1 MSLVKA
7 LRNIQKQIENK
18 ELENQAETNLKRYI
32 WRILTE
38 LSWPG
43 KGKDMRDEYSLS
55 IGDRPDLALFR
66 PNNEELLVLIELKT
80 SGLTRL
86 KKSKEQVKRYYSNSA
101 VPLVV
106 LTDVKTWMFYYKG
119 KLAFEI
125 GFSSQTPEQLSKEL
139 KKFLRQD
146 NVYKGDAYRYAAG
159 KLDEKDNLAKARKE
173 IPAAWREIVK
183 ESNPLRKRLIN
194 ELRERAG
201 HALGV
206 QDLLEADIVVFLQSL
221 ESRNKSKNT
230 RQPRSKSE
238 RERPLSPSSVSPGR
252 KVAATKAVKDY
263 PGILVRGNKK
273 PQSKGLPHELLQ
285 VFFTGKNARRK
296 LTYDEAVRI
305 GIEGGHDANR
315 VKWQLRHNLLKR
327 DYIRFDEQAQ
337 GNGKREENREI
348 TAPRAGELVILG
360 KSFPCKNPTDAMV
373 TVFKELERRERGF
386 YQRFYNDRRNH
397 GRMRRIIA
405 QGAMRLYDSDNP
417 RYAKYYKQLGG
428 GWVIATY
435 NNKKTIEKNIRIAA
449 EVARLRF
456 GKDIIVNFDDSLQ
469 SQERQGSP
477 LPLSGVSGR
486 KQSAPRRGRRAS
498 ASGSARGRRVKVVI
512 DGKPSS
518 WQDQSDAM
526 ATVFKKLQQRDRS
539 FCQQFYE
546 HSQNQRK
553 RGGGGQY
560 LARNLVE
567 LFGDPL
573 SKRLRRKIS
582 DGWVI
587 STHYGWEV
595 AGSKSSKKEII
606 RLAAT
611 VAGLEFKEDI
621 SGNGIIVNL
630 DTY

>member
-7 LRNIQKQIENK
+7 LRDIQKQIENK
-18 ELENQAETNLKRYI
+18 ELENQAETNFKRYI

-139 KKFLRQD
+139 KKLLRQD

-206 QDLLEADIVVFLQSL
+206 QDLLEADIVAFLQSL

-238 RERPLSPSSVSPGR
+238 RERTLTPSSVSPGR
-252 KVAATKAVKDY
+252 KVATTKAVKNY

-285 VFFTGKNARRK
+285 AFFAGKNARRK

-386 YQRFYNDRRNH
+386 WQRFYNDRRNH
-397 GRMRRIIA
+397 GRKHRIIA
-405 QGAMRLYDSDNP
+405 QDAGRLYDSDNP
-417 RYAKYYKQLGG
+417 RYAKAYKQLGG
-428 GWVIATY
+428 DWVIATY
-435 NNKKTIEKNIRIAA
+435 NSKKTIEKNIRIAV

-456 GKDIIVNFDDSLQ
+456 GKDIITNFDDSFP
-469 SQERQGSP
+469 GP
-477 LPLSGVSGR
+477 
-486 KQSAPRRGRRAS
+486 A
-498 ASGSARGRRVKVVI
+498 RVKVVI

-526 ATVFKKLQQRDRS
+526 ATVFRELQKRDQNFYQR
-539 FCQQFYE
+539 FYE
-546 HSQNQRK
+546 QPRNHGKTRRIIAQD
-553 RGGGGQY
+553 
-560 LARNLVE
+560 ARRLYDHPG
-567 LFGDPL
+567 LKPGLKGKHYRPL
-573 SKRLRRKIS
+573 SG
-582 DGWVI
+582 GWFI
-587 STHYGWEV
+587 STNYGWE
-595 AGSKSSKKEII
+595 GSKSSKKGII
-606 RLAAT
+606 QLAAD
-611 VAGLEFKEDI
+611 VAGFNFKEDI
-621 SGNGIIVNL
+621 SEKGIIVNL
-630 DTY
+630 DKKT